1 MSTKKSE
8 TIEQFNKYVMHSY
21 GRYDVVMD
29 KGEHEVAADENGKEY
44 IDFGSGIG
52 TNSLGFC
59 NDDWVNAIC
68 DQAHKIQHTSNYYYT
83 KVQAD
88 FAKELCK
95 TTGYSKIFFG
105 NSGAEANE
113 CAIKIARKY
122 SFDKYGKGRHNII
135 TLVNSFHGRTL
146 CTLSATGQDVF
157 HNYFFP
163 FVDGFIN
170 VEANNID
177 DLRAKLDD
185 TVCAVMFEYVQG
197 EGGVMALDKKF
208 VNEIFKLCKE
218 KDVLT
223 IADEVQTGV
232 GRTGKFLCGEHFKHK
247 ADITTLAKGLAGGVP
262 IGVCLAGKKCAD
274 VLTPGTHG
282 STFGGNPICC
292 AGGLAVLNKVNSEG
306 FLDEVTKKGEYIR
319 EKLAN
324 IPEVKS
330 VSGIGLMIGIE
341 LKSMKAAD
349 IVKKGIDK
357 GLLLLTA
364 KEKVRLLPPLTISY
378 EEIDKGMKIL
388 SELLGKRVLVRNCPK
403 CGAVLEEAP
412 KVAAIDPDTGYDP
425 NPDPK
430 YTDDWDN
437 GSTNAP
443 RVLNCPKCKSTFV
456 GFDDL
461 REHKKK

>member
-1 MSTKKSE
+1 MG
-8 TIEQFNKYVMHSY
+8 TIEEFNKYVMHSY
-21 GRYDVVMD
+21 GRYDLVMD
-29 KGEHEVAADENGKEY
+29 KGEGRRAEDENGREY

-52 TNSLGFC
+52 TNSLGYC
-59 NDDWVNAIC
+59 NEDWVNAVC
-68 DQAHKIQHTSNYYYT
+68 AQAKKLQHTSNYYYT

-88 FAKELCK
+88 FAKALCE
-95 TTGYSKIFFG
+95 TAGYTDMFFG

-163 FVDGFIN
+163 FVEGFVN
-170 VEANNID
+170 VEANNIG

-185 TVCAVMFEYVQG
+185 TVCAVMFEYIQG
-197 EGGVMALDKKF
+197 EGGVMALDKEF
-208 VNEIFKLCKE
+208 VDEIFKLCAE

-232 GRTGKFLCGEHFKHK
+232 GRTGKFLAGDHFGHK
-247 ADITTLAKGLAGGVP
+247 TDLTTLAKGLAGGIP
-262 IGVCLAGKKCAD
+262 IGVCLSGEKCAN

-306 FLDEVTKKGEYIR
+306 FLGEVAEKGGYIR
-319 EKLAN
+319 EKLLK
-324 IPEVKS
+324 IPEVNG
-330 VSGIGLMIGIE
+330 VSGMGLMIGIE
-341 LKSMKAAD
+341 LKTKSAADVVKAAL
-349 IVKKGIDK
+349 DK

-364 KEKVRLLPPLTISY
+364 KTKVRMLPPLTITY
-378 EEIDKGMKIL
+378 EEIDKGLAIL
-388 SELLGKRVLVRNCPK
+388 TELLK
-403 CGAVLEEAP
+403 
-412 KVAAIDPDTGYDP
+412 
-425 NPDPK
+425 
-430 YTDDWDN
+430 
-437 GSTNAP
+437 
-443 RVLNCPKCKSTFV
+443 
-456 GFDDL
+456 
-461 REHKKK
+461 